1 MLDTKTLYEELRQY
15 ERVKDEVVQTSIKAS
30 RLSKAVVYSVIRKDF
45 DSAERA
51 LRELEDVVTKLKKM
65 LNEWPMFHGN
75 AATGLQEYVEARSLY
90 LFVKE
95 GRLPNKEELGVD
107 VYTYLMGVADVAGEL
122 GRSATEELLR
132 KNVEA
137 ARRLKE
143 AVERLY
149 LDLLALEPR
158 DFELRKKVDYVGS
171 QANWMSEKLFYATT
185 CTQRGEE

>member
-45 DSAERA
+45 ASAERA
-51 LRELEDVVTKLKKM
+51 LRELEEVVTRLKKT
-65 LNEWPMFHGN
+65 LSEWPMFYSN
-75 AATGLQEYVEARSLY
+75 ATTGLQEYVEARTLY
-90 LFVKE
+90 LLVKE
-95 GRLPNKEELGVD
+95 GRLPTKEELGVD

-185 CTQRGEE
+185 CRQTGEG